1 MQTLTIRADEAL
13 ISQIVAISKALANTT
28 NQKLIIDDGYA
39 DELNARADEALND
52 KPRRAKS
59 ADYAMVIEYKPK
71 FERELKIIFDFIA
84 KDSLS
89 RAREFRNE
97 LIAKIERTAQTP
109 FICRKS
115 INFNDESIRD
125 LIFKSY
131 VIPYLIDDEVI
142 YVLGIYKANEWQAS

>member
-1 MQTLTIRADEAL
+1 
-13 ISQIVAISKALANTT
+13 
-28 NQKLIIDDGYA
+28 
-39 DELNARADEALND
+39 
-52 KPRRAKS
+52 
-59 ADYAMVIEYKPK
+59 MVIEYKPK
-71 FERELKIIFDFIA
+71 FERELKTIFDFIA
-84 KDSLS
+84 KDSLN

-142 YVLGIYKANEWQAS
+142 YMLGIYKANEWEAS

>member
-1 MQTLTIRADEAL
+1 
-13 ISQIVAISKALANTT
+13 
-28 NQKLIIDDGYA
+28 
-39 DELNARADEALND
+39 
-52 KPRRAKS
+52 
-59 ADYAMVIEYKPK
+59 MVIKYKPK

-125 LIFKSY
+125 LIFKGY

-142 YVLGIYKANEWQAS
+142 YVLGIYKANEWEA

>member
-1 MQTLTIRADEAL
+1 
-13 ISQIVAISKALANTT
+13 
-28 NQKLIIDDGYA
+28 
-39 DELNARADEALND
+39 
-52 KPRRAKS
+52 
-59 ADYAMVIEYKPK
+59 MVIEYKPK
-71 FERELKIIFDFIA
+71 FERELKIIFDFMA

-125 LIFKSY
+125 LIFKGY

-142 YVLGIYKANEWQAS
+142 YILGIYKANEWEAF

>member
-1 MQTLTIRADEAL
+1 
-13 ISQIVAISKALANTT
+13 
-28 NQKLIIDDGYA
+28 
-39 DELNARADEALND
+39 
-52 KPRRAKS
+52 
-59 ADYAMVIEYKPK
+59 MVIKYKPK

-84 KDSLS
+84 KDSLN

-125 LIFKSY
+125 LIFKGY

-142 YVLGIYKANEWQAS
+142 YVLGIYKANEWEA

>member
-1 MQTLTIRADEAL
+1 
-13 ISQIVAISKALANTT
+13 
-28 NQKLIIDDGYA
+28 
-39 DELNARADEALND
+39 
-52 KPRRAKS
+52 
-59 ADYAMVIEYKPK
+59 MVIEYKPK
-71 FERELKIIFDFIA
+71 FERELKTIFDFIA
-84 KDSLS
+84 KDSLN

-142 YVLGIYKANEWQAS
+142 YVLGIYKANEWEAS

>member
-1 MQTLTIRADEAL
+1 
-13 ISQIVAISKALANTT
+13 
-28 NQKLIIDDGYA
+28 
-39 DELNARADEALND
+39 
-52 KPRRAKS
+52 
-59 ADYAMVIEYKPK
+59 MVIEYKPK
-71 FERELKIIFDFIA
+71 FERELKTIFDFIA
-84 KDSLS
+84 KDSLN

-97 LIAKIERTAQTP
+97 LVAKIERTAQTP

-142 YVLGIYKANEWQAS
+142 YVLGIYKANEWET

>member
-1 MQTLTIRADEAL
+1 
-13 ISQIVAISKALANTT
+13 
-28 NQKLIIDDGYA
+28 
-39 DELNARADEALND
+39 
-52 KPRRAKS
+52 
-59 ADYAMVIEYKPK
+59 MVIKYTPK
-71 FERELKIIFDFIA
+71 FERELKIRFDFIA
-84 KDSLS
+84 KDSRH

-125 LIFKSY
+125 LIFKGY

-142 YVLGIYKANEWQAS
+142 YVLGIYKANEWEA

>member
-1 MQTLTIRADEAL
+1 
-13 ISQIVAISKALANTT
+13 
-28 NQKLIIDDGYA
+28 
-39 DELNARADEALND
+39 
-52 KPRRAKS
+52 
-59 ADYAMVIEYKPK
+59 MVIKYKPK
-71 FERELKIIFDFIA
+71 FERELKMIFDFIA
-84 KDSLS
+84 EDSLS

-125 LIFKSY
+125 LIFKGY

-142 YVLGIYKANEWQAS
+142 YVLGIYKANEWEMQ

>member
-1 MQTLTIRADEAL
+1 
-13 ISQIVAISKALANTT
+13 
-28 NQKLIIDDGYA
+28 
-39 DELNARADEALND
+39 
-52 KPRRAKS
+52 
-59 ADYAMVIEYKPK
+59 MVIEYKPK

-84 KDSLS
+84 KDSLN

-97 LIAKIERTAQTP
+97 LVAKIERTAQTP

-125 LIFKSY
+125 LIFKGY
-131 VIPYLIDDEVI
+131 VIPYLIDNEVI

>member
-1 MQTLTIRADEAL
+1 
-13 ISQIVAISKALANTT
+13 
-28 NQKLIIDDGYA
+28 
-39 DELNARADEALND
+39 
-52 KPRRAKS
+52 
-59 ADYAMVIEYKPK
+59 MVIEYKPK
-71 FERELKIIFDFIA
+71 FERELKTIFDFIA
-84 KDSLS
+84 KDSLN

-125 LIFKSY
+125 LIFKGY

-142 YVLGIYKANEWQAS
+142 YILGIYKANEWEAS

>member
-1 MQTLTIRADEAL
+1 
-13 ISQIVAISKALANTT
+13 
-28 NQKLIIDDGYA
+28 
-39 DELNARADEALND
+39 
-52 KPRRAKS
+52 
-59 ADYAMVIEYKPK
+59 MVIKYKPK
-71 FERELKIIFDFIA
+71 FERELKTIFDFIA

-131 VIPYLIDDEVI
+131 VIPYLIDDEVT

>member
-1 MQTLTIRADEAL
+1 
-13 ISQIVAISKALANTT
+13 
-28 NQKLIIDDGYA
+28 
-39 DELNARADEALND
+39 
-52 KPRRAKS
+52 
-59 ADYAMVIEYKPK
+59 MVIKYKPK

-84 KDSLS
+84 KDSLN

-125 LIFKSY
+125 LIFKGY

-142 YVLGIYKANEWQAS
+142 YMLGIYKANEWEAS

>member
-1 MQTLTIRADEAL
+1 
-13 ISQIVAISKALANTT
+13 
-28 NQKLIIDDGYA
+28 
-39 DELNARADEALND
+39 
-52 KPRRAKS
+52 
-59 ADYAMVIEYKPK
+59 MVIRHTAR
-71 FERELKIIFDFIA
+71 FNLELKAVFDFIA
-84 KDSLS
+84 KDNPN

-131 VIPYLIDDEVI
+131 VIPYLIDNEVI
-142 YVLGIYKANEWQAS
+142 YVLGIYKANEWEAS

>member
-1 MQTLTIRADEAL
+1 
-13 ISQIVAISKALANTT
+13 
-28 NQKLIIDDGYA
+28 
-39 DELNARADEALND
+39 
-52 KPRRAKS
+52 
-59 ADYAMVIEYKPK
+59 MVIEYKPK

-84 KDSLS
+84 KDSLN

-125 LIFKSY
+125 LIFKGY

-142 YVLGIYKANEWQAS
+142 YILGIYKANEWQA

>member
-1 MQTLTIRADEAL
+1 
-13 ISQIVAISKALANTT
+13 
-28 NQKLIIDDGYA
+28 
-39 DELNARADEALND
+39 
-52 KPRRAKS
+52 
-59 ADYAMVIEYKPK
+59 MVIEYKPK
-71 FERELKIIFDFIA
+71 FERELKTIFDFIA
-84 KDSLS
+84 KDSLN

-142 YVLGIYKANEWQAS
+142 YVLGIYKANEWQA

>member
-1 MQTLTIRADEAL
+1 
-13 ISQIVAISKALANTT
+13 
-28 NQKLIIDDGYA
+28 
-39 DELNARADEALND
+39 
-52 KPRRAKS
+52 
-59 ADYAMVIEYKPK
+59 MVIEYKPK

-115 INFNDESIRD
+115 IDFSDESIRE
-125 LIFKSY
+125 LTFKSY

>member
-1 MQTLTIRADEAL
+1 
-13 ISQIVAISKALANTT
+13 
-28 NQKLIIDDGYA
+28 
-39 DELNARADEALND
+39 
-52 KPRRAKS
+52 
-59 ADYAMVIEYKPK
+59 MVIKYKPK

-125 LIFKSY
+125 LIFKGY

-142 YVLGIYKANEWQAS
+142 YMLGIYKANEWEAS

>member
-1 MQTLTIRADEAL
+1 
-13 ISQIVAISKALANTT
+13 
-28 NQKLIIDDGYA
+28 
-39 DELNARADEALND
+39 
-52 KPRRAKS
+52 
-59 ADYAMVIEYKPK
+59 MVIKYKHK

-97 LIAKIERTAQTP
+97 LITKIERTAQTP

-115 INFNDESIRD
+115 INFDNESIRD

-131 VIPYLIDDEVI
+131 VIPYLVDDEVI
-142 YVLGIYKANEWQAS
+142 YVLGIYKANEWQA

>member
-1 MQTLTIRADEAL
+1 
-13 ISQIVAISKALANTT
+13 
-28 NQKLIIDDGYA
+28 
-39 DELNARADEALND
+39 
-52 KPRRAKS
+52 
-59 ADYAMVIEYKPK
+59 MVIKYKPK

-115 INFNDESIRD
+115 INFDNESIRD

-142 YVLGIYKANEWQAS
+142 YILGIYKANEWQA

>member
-1 MQTLTIRADEAL
+1 
-13 ISQIVAISKALANTT
+13 
-28 NQKLIIDDGYA
+28 
-39 DELNARADEALND
+39 
-52 KPRRAKS
+52 
-59 ADYAMVIEYKPK
+59 MVIKYKPK

-125 LIFKSY
+125 LVFKSY

>member
-1 MQTLTIRADEAL
+1 
-13 ISQIVAISKALANTT
+13 
-28 NQKLIIDDGYA
+28 
-39 DELNARADEALND
+39 
-52 KPRRAKS
+52 
-59 ADYAMVIEYKPK
+59 MVIKYKPK

-97 LIAKIERTAQTP
+97 LITKIERTAQTP

-115 INFNDESIRD
+115 INFDNESIRD

-131 VIPYLIDDEVI
+131 VIPYLVDDEVI
-142 YVLGIYKANEWQAS
+142 YVLGIYKANEWQA

>member
-1 MQTLTIRADEAL
+1 
-13 ISQIVAISKALANTT
+13 
-28 NQKLIIDDGYA
+28 
-39 DELNARADEALND
+39 
-52 KPRRAKS
+52 
-59 ADYAMVIEYKPK
+59 MVIKYKPK
-71 FERELKIIFDFIA
+71 FERELKTIFDFIA

-142 YVLGIYKANEWQAS
+142 YVLGIYKANEWQA

>member
-1 MQTLTIRADEAL
+1 
-13 ISQIVAISKALANTT
+13 
-28 NQKLIIDDGYA
+28 
-39 DELNARADEALND
+39 
-52 KPRRAKS
+52 
-59 ADYAMVIEYKPK
+59 MVIKYKPK

-115 INFNDESIRD
+115 INCNDESIRD
-125 LIFKSY
+125 LIFKGY

>member
-1 MQTLTIRADEAL
+1 
-13 ISQIVAISKALANTT
+13 
-28 NQKLIIDDGYA
+28 
-39 DELNARADEALND
+39 
-52 KPRRAKS
+52 
-59 ADYAMVIEYKPK
+59 MVIKYKPK
-71 FERELKIIFDFIA
+71 FERELKMIFDFIA
-84 KDSLS
+84 KDSLN

-97 LIAKIERTAQTP
+97 LIEKIERIAQTP

-125 LIFKSY
+125 LIFKGY